1 MNDKTRL
8 MSPLAVI
15 SFPSRSWCWWTFETQ
30 QRRTTLINKMQE
42 CCNIGPTHLVLL
54 DVKLR
59 CKGDLLEAKVLS
71 LLRDFK
77 HKTVCLK
84 TRWVGPLCARRSS
97 TVLLLLLW
105 LVNTCTILMIS
116 QLWKYQCLECYTNQF
131 FLCTHFRKTQLQL
144 NLIFHICIFFFTCF
158 THNNIPV

>member
-42 CCNIGPTHLVLL
+42 CCNIGPIHLLLL

-59 CKGDLLEAKVLS
+59 CKGVLRFTWSQSPEVAALDFNTELS
-71 LLRDFK
+71 LISSSHPWYYWCQAKPDELA
-77 HKTVCLK
+77 HYELS
-84 TRWVGPLCARRSS
+84 SS
-97 TVLLLLLW
+97 TVLLLLLLLLLW
-105 LVNTCTILMIS
+105 LVNTCTIYWWS
-116 QLWKYQCLECYTNQF
+116 VNFE
-131 FLCTHFRKTQLQL
+131 
-144 NLIFHICIFFFTCF
+144 
-158 THNNIPV
+158 NIKVWML